1 MNNFDLRKYLA
12 EGRLKV
18 NEGDMDHLMHDLERE
33 LMQHDWFYYMA
44 DDPRSYDKGTNEQRE
59 LKKLLKMLNNSP
71 EAIALYNKYAPVQ
84 DGIDLRIKTVAE
96 EKRPDYP
103 DVDEVGKFFI
113 VEKPTKDSE
122 MVDVVYELSLPEFA
136 LQIKGGLDVKNIL
149 GVYKQ
154 KSDARRAGTEAM
166 KAFQDSLEEME
177 DAMEAFRGA
186 KKDIEEKKAI
196 AKEKIQKLKQ

>member
-1 MNNFDLRKYLA
+1 MKLTDLLNEIEEA
-12 EGRLKV
+12 EVVKEM
-18 NEGDMDHLMHDLERE
+18 EGI
-33 LMQHDWFYYMA
+33 
-44 DDPRSYDKGTNEQRE
+44 P
-59 LKKLLKMLNNSP
+59 
-71 EAIALYNKYAPVQ
+71 
-84 DGIDLRIKTVAE
+84 IDEI
-96 EKRPDYP
+96 
-103 DVDEVGKFFI
+103 GKFFI

-122 MVDVVYELSLPEFA
+122 MEDVVYELSLPEFA